1 MSSVLRFLKQTPSNT
16 IVVCTHDPADAF
28 PIANLAAQAAA
39 EGAEVTGNVAMF
51 PTESALLTAVS
62 NASSGSYSEGL
73 VLRDMGERV
82 YWGVEGG
89 DSEVVVFALVLDQSS
104 TGTGQASYVLLQDKT
119 NTNLVYVSR
128 GGF

>member
-1 MSSVLRFLKQTPSNT
+1 V
-16 IVVCTHDPADAF
+16 
-28 PIANLAAQAAA
+28 
-39 EGAEVTGNVAMF
+39 G
-51 PTESALLTAVS
+51 
-62 NASSGSYSEGL
+62 NASSGDYAEGL

-89 DSEVVVFALVLDQSS
+89 DSEIVVFALVLDQSS

-119 NTNLVYVSR
+119 NSNEVFVSR